1 MKLKCGHIDNQC
13 GLPSAPPKKGKMI
26 AGDLRKCLLPGWHSP
41 GTRAGP
47 PSLNAELRGVQ
58 SPRTWCLSDSLLQPL
73 IAGGQRCNCQCTA
86 ARLPEQRRWLLQGL
100 RHSVARRI
108 VSHPGAGHLQSL
120 LHTSQQGLPT
130 SQNKRTNHLHKLW
143 NLNHR
148 FFFGLKL

>member
-86 ARLPEQRRWLLQGL
+86 ARLPLRTKEVTPAGPETQCGKEDCQPPGSRPPTEPATHLTARTPNIPEQE
-100 RHSVARRI
+100 
-108 VSHPGAGHLQSL
+108 
-120 LHTSQQGLPT
+120 
-130 SQNKRTNHLHKLW
+130 N
-143 NLNHR
+143 
-148 FFFGLKL
+148 